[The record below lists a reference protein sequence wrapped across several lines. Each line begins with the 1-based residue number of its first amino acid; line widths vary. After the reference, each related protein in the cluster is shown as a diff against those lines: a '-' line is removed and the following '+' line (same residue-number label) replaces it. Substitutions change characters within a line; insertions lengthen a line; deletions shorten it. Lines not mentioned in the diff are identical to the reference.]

1 MQAILRVTIEQVRLF
16 AEVLTKAES
25 TNNGT
30 TKQKLP
36 RSDFS
41 SCFYGYITS

>member
-1 MQAILRVTIEQVRLF
+1 MQAILRVIIEQVRLF
-16 AEVLTKAES
+16 AEVLTKRES

-30 TKQKLP
+30 TKQMRA

-41 SCFYGYITS
+41 SYFCGYIIS